1 MQRKLEHRMELERNK
16 YKRATARGYRNYR
29 VSLTVSFRR
38 PCMKS
43 KAVLFQKEIRMETCW
58 LILHSILVTHYWTA
72 LMGPAKKARR
82 RHAVKSE
89 RERLVTNTKHNDS
102 WEGKRR
108 YAKYFWNRLLHAF
121 SSFSCYRLSPFYLAL
136 VVLDFTRKSVFYV
149 CRKLGQTNRYKAVSP
164 LWQRNQTSVKHNT
177 KMRHNNR
184 WADYHTGI
192 TKGITGTPQQ
202 RNTHIDNEK
211 LGQRFKLALRVK
223 YPSDKDPSDGP
234 VI

>member
-121 SSFSCYRLSPFYLAL
+121 SSFSCYRLSPFSPFFLRS
-136 VVLDFTRKSVFYV
+136 FGGTRFHKKI
-149 CRKLGQTNRYKAVSP
+149 CRKLGETNRYKAVP
-164 LWQRNQTSVKHNT
+164 PPWQRNQTSNIIPKCAT
-177 KMRHNNR
+177 TIDEQITMR
-184 WADYHTGI
+184 
-192 TKGITGTPQQ
+192 
-202 RNTHIDNEK
+202 E
-211 LGQRFKLALRVK
+211 
-223 YPSDKDPSDGP
+223 
-234 VI
+234 